1 MTGIQP
7 APTLVRVVVVD
18 DHPLFRQGIGSLIRD
33 SAETDLVGEG
43 ASGED
48 AIELCAR
55 HRRHVVV
62 MDVHMPGLGG
72 VEATRR
78 IAQDHPDTAILVLT
92 MMDEDDSVFAAMRA
106 GARGYVL
113 KGADPAEILR
123 AVIAVANG
131 QAIFGA
137 SVANRL
143 TRYFA
148 GGVATPAL
156 RPFNELTS
164 REHEVLELMATGASN
179 AAIASRLVL
188 SEKTVRNNVSNIFA
202 KLRVADRAAAVAR
215 ARDAGIG
222 TSS

>member
-1 MTGIQP
+1 
-7 APTLVRVVVVD
+7 
-18 DHPLFRQGIGSLIRD
+18 
-33 SAETDLVGEG
+33 
-43 ASGED
+43 
-48 AIELCAR
+48 
-55 HRRHVVV
+55 
-62 MDVHMPGLGG
+62 
-72 VEATRR
+72 
-78 IAQDHPDTAILVLT
+78 
-92 MMDEDDSVFAAMRA
+92 MRA
-106 GARGYVL
+106 GAGGYVL

-137 SVANRL
+137 SVAKRL

-148 GGVATPAL
+148 GAVGTPAL
-156 RPFNELTS
+156 RPFTELTG